1 LIIGALL
8 LLGGLGLN
16 VWLVREW
23 LAVDLGPLD
32 VQQTLRTTLWGFT
45 AMVLG
50 LQTIYGSFFQSML
63 GMLQRPSDR
72 TEAAR

>member
-1 LIIGALL
+1 LL

-16 VWLVREW
+16 AWLVREW
-23 LAVDLGPLD
+23 LAHDLGPLD
-32 VQQTLRTTLWGFT
+32 LQHTLRSTLWGFT

-63 GMLQRPSDR
+63 GMLQRPCDS
-72 TEAAR
+72 TEGGR